1 MSELITELDLIK
13 SFERKRSSFERK
25 RGSYFDGGPSNLNRL
40 HSKLVA
46 QILTK
51 PSQLTP
57 IVHAKNTNLY
67 RVVIMKTP
75 DDPDHVYTMFV
86 GEGYVR
92 VYSEMSIPIDLRIRL
107 SAIEQVIDGQIAK
120 GNINSRILESPDY
133 EYVPTIIYENRLSP
147 DLDEIGWRY
156 RNLYCVILTEE
167 ELKSYK
173 GAARGNP

>member
-1 MSELITELDLIK
+1 
-13 SFERKRSSFERK
+13 
-25 RGSYFDGGPSNLNRL
+25 
-40 HSKLVA
+40 
-46 QILTK
+46 
-51 PSQLTP
+51 
-57 IVHAKNTNLY
+57 
-67 RVVIMKTP
+67 MKTP